1 MSIITNKYSYQ
12 KHPDGDDNPF
22 DDDYLMQV
30 HNRKAAITADDAYED
45 YSNPDTRRRDRTRAP
60 EIFKYV
66 DDTKQYQGIAVDDD
80 KHYEKLALDFGT
92 SYDLARRY
100 NLGGQMDKDRIKQG
114 VNTALE
120 WEAKATGK
128 QRAVQR
134 NAAEM
139 IGNYNMVSNAPK
151 MGMDYTDM
159 GGLTPYEA
167 EAFFNGTPNY
177 RKSIA
182 APLNAAMQPWLPAAR
197 PSLDAASSWAY
208 PKLEMESQN
217 ELGNALSLKPDRD
230 LDRQRYGTEK
240 PEQYAANSSA
250 ATSLSAQGPTS
261 PSKPIPPISQSQ
273 SPPSPRQKPPVPYY
287 PKPPMMHRPLAGGER
302 NDDEGKGWYDAPRDG
317 GRSHEGLDILGQP
330 GKPVVSPID
339 GEIVHRGI
347 VYPKDKTDKNPALKA
362 YRTIHIEGTGQ
373 YKGAKVVLFYVD
385 GQGPKLHS
393 KVRGGKSV
401 LGNLQDVGKGHG
413 KPKMQPHVHMRV
425 FMNGVEF
432 DPASV
437 LPNWQTSRPQP

>member
-92 SYDLARRY
+92 SYDLARGY

-139 IGNYNMVSNAPK
+139 IGNYNMFSNAPK

-159 GGLTPYEA
+159 GGLPRSLHVGVRDAPTTPTRPA
-167 EAFFNGTPNY
+167 THQGLVV
-177 RKSIA
+177 RSI
-182 APLNAAMQPWLPAAR
+182 LL
-197 PSLDAASSWAY
+197 SAAS
-208 PKLEMESQN
+208 L
-217 ELGNALSLKPDRD
+217 
-230 LDRQRYGTEK
+230 RQE
-240 PEQYAANSSA
+240 
-250 ATSLSAQGPTS
+250 
-261 PSKPIPPISQSQ
+261 
-273 SPPSPRQKPPVPYY
+273 
-287 PKPPMMHRPLAGGER
+287 AGWR
-302 NDDEGKGWYDAPRDG
+302 
-317 GRSHEGLDILGQP
+317 GR
-330 GKPVVSPID
+330 
-339 GEIVHRGI
+339 
-347 VYPKDKTDKNPALKA
+347 
-362 YRTIHIEGTGQ
+362 
-373 YKGAKVVLFYVD
+373 
-385 GQGPKLHS
+385 
-393 KVRGGKSV
+393 
-401 LGNLQDVGKGHG
+401 
-413 KPKMQPHVHMRV
+413 
-425 FMNGVEF
+425 
-432 DPASV
+432 
-437 LPNWQTSRPQP
+437 